1 MSYSSII
8 SIQNHDST
16 DCQGILDFTFIIL
29 IILNVCFSTAFVI
42 LKRIWLKNKLLNGS
56 SVIRIFAFTFGI
68 PFLYVTII
76 SMINIFIDFALPFYS
91 TISCSTITLF
101 EIFYVIICDVHLLI
115 CIKTEYFTLKLIEKI
130 DKSEINY
137 KENIIIE
144 TKTVAMDSLALF
156 TIIQIQMLMKL
167 TELESLYFASVVY
180 IWICLN
186 TNFQC
191 MLASKLDFNCKY
203 LNFNTFNFE
212 IIKHSFK
219 SSILK
224 RYH

>member
-1 MSYSSII
+1 
-8 SIQNHDST
+8 
-16 DCQGILDFTFIIL
+16 
-29 IILNVCFSTAFVI
+29 
-42 LKRIWLKNKLLNGS
+42 
-56 SVIRIFAFTFGI
+56 
-68 PFLYVTII
+68 
-76 SMINIFIDFALPFYS
+76 MINIFIDFALPFYA
-91 TISCSTITLF
+91 TISCSSITLF

-130 DKSEINY
+130 VKSEINY
-137 KENIIIE
+137 KENLIIE

-167 TELESLYFASVVY
+167 TELESLYLAPIIY
-180 IWICLN
+180 IWISLN

-203 LNFNTFNFE
+203 ISKFNLE

-219 SSILK
+219 S
-224 RYH
+224 